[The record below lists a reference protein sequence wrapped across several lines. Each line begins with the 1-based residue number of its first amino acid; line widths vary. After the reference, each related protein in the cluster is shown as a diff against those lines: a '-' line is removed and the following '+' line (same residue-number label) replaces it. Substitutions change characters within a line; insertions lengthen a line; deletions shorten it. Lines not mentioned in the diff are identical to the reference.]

1 MSNVP
6 NVNSSSNSQYSSNPA
21 INSNSDTNVSAFL
34 ILAEAI
40 SKSID
45 NAGKS
50 LDSQTLEQ
58 KEKQAI
64 LQELQGITDLEQKK
78 SVIAFLLK
86 TLGSSDSSIKA
97 WLTGLKDQN
106 QDTIDKIWKMLYG
119 YYQSAT
125 GSTVTDGG
133 SPLFSQIDKDDE
145 RAKKGYALFLGDAEL
160 NPQLSKQRL
169 ALIENIKQLMQNP
182 DEAASN
188 FTQLASD
195 FQGLQT
201 IVQKE
206 QKIPNDLAIPAK
218 WVGKQASKLETT
230 ISGIAQGKNQHW
242 WAGLEMVGMGI
253 ADGLYLRVDQSIL
266 GIPSDIIGGF
276 QKTIIKDTS
285 ALATQG
291 LIDLQSAESAN
302 SIMNGQYVI
311 DSQTVG
317 ARIQKGTEALNKYN
331 NLLEKSLTGD
341 SKLIS
346 SINFSS
352 KV

>member
-34 ILAEAI
+34 ILAEAM

-201 IVQKE
+201 IVQEE

-218 WVGKQASKLETT
+218 WVGKQASKLETA
-230 ISGIAQGKNQHW
+230 IKGICKGKYNFL
-242 WAGLEMVGMGI
+242 ADIGMPGMALI
-253 ADGLYLRVDQSIL
+253 DGLYLRLDQLIL

-331 NLLEKSLTGD
+331 NLLEKSLPND

-346 SINFSS
+346 SINYSN